1 MELELE
7 WEREREQEWE
17 LEREQ
22 EMEQERELERE
33 MEREQGLER
42 ERELEQ
48 EWEREREWELER
60 ERERKQEQERER
72 ELEPMTTAVLGNIN
86 NWSRSW
92 GESVS
97 GFWTWVVTKPEPKP
111 TWGYE
116 RMINDAACLEA
127 HANRKGYCK

>member
-1 MELELE
+1 M
-7 WEREREQEWE
+7 RSRGKIKFPKK
-17 LEREQ
+17 RS
-22 EMEQERELERE
+22 
-33 MEREQGLER
+33 
-42 ERELEQ
+42 
-48 EWEREREWELER
+48 
-60 ERERKQEQERER
+60 K
-72 ELEPMTTAVLGNIN
+72 PMTTTVLGNIN